1 MGKFLV
7 RITVIL
13 VATYFVFTHLVAQF
27 YGVDIH
33 YDTYIL
39 LFELI
44 AVVYSFS
51 EGRYHCRYLK
61 YTMMGV
67 FISELI
73 TRLDF
78 FFDFLS
84 VNEHNLIPIGVICLG
99 LFISLTKALIHFHKV
114 SKLKHKQKTKL

>member
-1 MGKFLV
+1 MGKLLV

-13 VATYFVFTHLVAQF
+13 VATYFVFTHFVAQL

-61 YTMMGV
+61 YTMMGI

-78 FFDFLS
+78 FFNFLS
-84 VNEHNLIPIGVICLG
+84 ISEHNLIPIGIIFLG
-99 LFISLTKALIHFHKV
+99 LSTSLIKALLHFYKV
-114 SKLKHKQKTKL
+114 NTLKRKK